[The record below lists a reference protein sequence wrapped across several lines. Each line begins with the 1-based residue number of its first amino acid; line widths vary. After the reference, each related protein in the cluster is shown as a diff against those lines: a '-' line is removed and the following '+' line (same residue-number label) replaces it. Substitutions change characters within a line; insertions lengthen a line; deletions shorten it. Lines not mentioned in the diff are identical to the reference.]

1 MKSKMNSLLAL
12 VCSFVLFVIGF
23 QFIARSTDWGMDKAM
38 LVLAEYQNVKSDTTD
53 IFGSFINSEIWS
65 YKIEGILFIFLGMLM
80 LYLAN
85 SLRSKK

>member
-1 MKSKMNSLLAL
+1 MNSLLAL